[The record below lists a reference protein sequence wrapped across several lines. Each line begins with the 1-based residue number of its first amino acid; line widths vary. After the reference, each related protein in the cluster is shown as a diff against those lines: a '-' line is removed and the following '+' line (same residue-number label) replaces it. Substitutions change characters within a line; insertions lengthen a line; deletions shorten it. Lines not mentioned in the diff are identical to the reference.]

1 MFGLGN
7 YYCENLN
14 HFSAAQTY
22 LTFTG
27 LGEEIGMSRDS
38 VKEEQLEKGSPL
50 KLVLKITDFTL
61 GCESCA
67 FSTKDR
73 QWTEYLDF
81 GPHGLSVIRNTSAH
95 RFRVAISTQCQILS
109 PYLCN
114 I

>member
-7 YYCENLN
+7 YYCQISN

-27 LGEEIGMSRDS
+27 LAEEPIMGEESA
-38 VKEEQLEKGSPL
+38 KEEQLEKGFL
-50 KLVLKITDFTL
+50 LILINFETTDFLT

-67 FSTKDR
+67 FSERDR

-95 RFRVAISTQCQILS
+95 RLRVCLECIT
-109 PYLCN
+109 
-114 I
+114 